1 MSNDIVQSK
10 AAIEPLFC
18 AIKMLSDFKKSYF
31 CKQISNTMKKVLP
44 LLLLALLALA
54 GCQRGP
60 ATYEI
65 SESPREFVPH
75 AEKFVNQVEKKSKHY
90 SAEDWTVAVDQFI
103 AMSKDYVDKSKYL
116 TQEEQMKFDNA
127 RVKFMKAIY
136 DNGTEEVAMEVK
148 RIYAELMGN

>member
-1 MSNDIVQSK
+1 
-10 AAIEPLFC
+10 
-18 AIKMLSDFKKSYF
+18 
-31 CKQISNTMKKVLP
+31 MKRILP
-44 LLLLALLALA
+44 LLLLALLAIA

-65 SESPREFVPH
+65 SDNPREFVPH

-90 SAEDWTVAVDQFI
+90 SAEDWTVAVDQFV

-148 RIYAELMGN
+148 KVYAELMGN

>member
-1 MSNDIVQSK
+1 
-10 AAIEPLFC
+10 
-18 AIKMLSDFKKSYF
+18 
-31 CKQISNTMKKVLP
+31 MKKVLP
-44 LLLLALLALA
+44 LLLLALLAIA

-65 SESPREFVPH
+65 ANNPRELVPH

-90 SAEDWTVAVDQFI
+90 SAEDWAVAVDQFV